1 MTEKERCSLPQF
13 NIEKGKSEAF
23 LGPLEARVLETIWST
38 EKRPLTVR
46 EVHQGLGKDSKLAY
60 TTIMTTMNRLFEK
73 ELLEREVKSGKGGLY
88 YVYWPKMEKEAFE
101 RSAIQGVLGSLID
114 KFGETVTDC
123 FVEQMSLDKDKLEKL
138 RKELNRMEENKE

>member
-13 NIEKGKSEAF
+13 NIGKERDEAF
-23 LGPLEARVLETIWST
+23 LGPLEARVLETIWSSD
-38 EKRPLTVR
+38 KRPLTVR
-46 EVHQGLGKDSKLAY
+46 EVHQSMGKDSKLAY

-73 ELLEREVKSGKGGLY
+73 DLLAREVKSGKGGLFY
-88 YVYWPKMEKEAFE
+88 LYWPKMEKEAFE

-114 KFGETVTDC
+114 KFGEKVTDC

-138 RKELNRMEENKE
+138 RKELDKMEENKK